1 MNDMDRRD
9 EKHVEEVLD
18 KIAMLAPGPEE
29 APQPARQAL
38 NRVRRRVQ
46 PRSGWWARIRRRLS
60 AGSIRAPR
68 RGWAT
73 AVATLL
79 LLFGLAFTFPTV
91 RAAASD
97 FLGLF
102 RVQKFAAVSVS
113 PQQIALLEEVA
124 EQGIA
129 PGEVKMIEPPG
140 EPRSLDSVA
149 AAARQTGLALR
160 QPAGRAAPER
170 ITVSDGG
177 RGQLIID
184 LAGSR
189 ALLEA
194 AGADPALL
202 PDDLDGAAV
211 DVAVHPGVEM
221 RWDENDL
228 TLMQTTSPAVTYPAG
243 LDPVPLGE
251 ALLQVLGV
259 PPAEAARLA
268 REIDWTGTLLLPVPQ
283 TFAAYQEATINGNSG
298 LALQSLEN
306 GEAAVLWQ
314 HDGVLY
320 LLEGEMGVEALVDVA
335 ESLK

>member
-1 MNDMDRRD
+1 MNEMDRND
-9 EKHVEEVLD
+9 EKNVQDVLD
-18 KIAMLAPGPEE
+18 KIALLAPEAAD

-38 NRVRRRVQ
+38 NRVQQQVKPRQSWRARWRRWL
-46 PRSGWWARIRRRLS
+46 GMGS
-60 AGSIRAPR
+60 AR
-68 RGWAT
+68 RGWAA
-73 AVATLL
+73 AVAALL
-79 LLFGLAFTFPTV
+79 LVFGLAFTFPTV

-102 RVQKFAAVSVS
+102 RVQKFAAVSIS
-113 PQQIALLEEVA
+113 PQQIALLEEAA

-129 PGEVKMIEPPG
+129 PGEVKMLEPISDPQPV
-140 EPRSLDSVA
+140 ESAA
-149 AAARQTGLALR
+149 AAARQTGLAIR
-160 QPAGRAAPER
+160 QPSFLPEPEM
-170 ITVSDGG
+170 VQVADGG

-184 LAGSR
+184 LAGAR

-202 PDDLDGAAV
+202 ADELDGAAV
-211 DVAVHPGVEM
+211 DVTVYPGVEM
-221 RWDENDL
+221 RWADDDV
-228 TLMQTTSPAVTYPAG
+228 TLLQMTSPTVTYPAG

-283 TFAAYQEATINGNSG
+283 TIAAYQEVTVNGQSG
-298 LALQSLEN
+298 LALRSLEN
-306 GEAAVLWQ
+306 EAAAVLWQ

-320 LLEGEMGVEALVDVA
+320 LLEGETSIETLIDVA
-335 ESLK
+335 ESLQ